1 VRQDFNA
8 GPSLA
13 MDASFV
19 QAAIAAP
26 YIPGG
31 YTRLLIGDDQ
41 NAVRKLH
48 FDGVQEKWIYVTLV
62 FCC

>member
-1 VRQDFNA
+1 MGDDQN
-8 GPSLA
+8 
-13 MDASFV
+13 ASFV

-31 YTRLLIGDDQ
+31 YTRLLMGDDQ

-48 FDGVQEKWIYVTLV
+48 FDGVQEK
-62 FCC
+62 